1 MKTYLNHNEED
12 LIKQKAVITA
22 SEIENQPIIWEKL
35 ADELEKNK
43 QAITDFMSKVM
54 AEKDLRII
62 FTGAGSSAFIG
73 ESMSLLLAGKYG
85 LRSESIHTTEIV
97 ATPEELL
104 FDVPTLLVSY
114 SRSGSSPESCGAIE
128 TAQKYISNLYNL
140 IIVCNPDSALAK
152 FNLPEEKTL
161 FFNVPEEASDR
172 GFAMTCS
179 VSCMSLAT
187 WTIFGGND
195 FDLHVQQIR
204 KLAQVIPDEFR
215 RIQPLAEKIAV
226 WPYDRIVYLGFGA
239 LRGLAR
245 EGAVKSME
253 LTDGAV
259 ATLYDTPTG
268 FRHGPKTILKDLTL
282 TVLMASP
289 KHLASEYDED
299 MIRELITQKK
309 CYKVAVLSDRALNH
323 NIDDA
328 DYVYE
333 YSLPSEVAGEEI
345 AAYIYDLMFIQILSF
360 EKSLA
365 MGMTTD
371 NPCPGGEVNRVVQG
385 IILHD
390 K

>member
-54 AEKDLRII
+54 AEKNLRII

-140 IIVCNPDSALAK
+140 IIVCNPDSALAEYD
-152 FNLPEEKTL
+152 LPKDKTL
-161 FFNVPEEASDR
+161 FFNVPQEASDR

-187 WTIFGGND
+187 WTIFGGKD
-195 FDLHVQQIR
+195 FDKHVVEIR
-204 KLAQVIPDEFR
+204 KLAKVIPEEFKV
-215 RIQPLAEKIAV
+215 IQPLAEKIAT

-289 KHLASEYDED
+289 NHLASEYDED

-309 CYKVAVLSDRALNH
+309 LYKVAVLSDQKLNH
-323 NIDDA
+323 CTEGA

-333 YSLPSEVAGEEI
+333 YSLPEELAGEEI
-345 AAYIYDLMFIQILSF
+345 SSYIYDLMFIQVLSF

-365 MGMTTD
+365 MGITTD

-385 IILHD
+385 IILHEN
-390 K
+390 